1 MQGKIL
7 KGISG
12 FYYVHVVESGIRDTG
27 VLPGIYEC
35 KAKGIFRK
43 EGIKPLVGDVVEIE
57 VLDETEKKGN
67 LTHILPRKNELVR
80 PAVANVDMALIVFAA
95 ATPDPNFNL
104 LDRFL
109 TLMARQGLPVCICFN
124 KVDLIEEKLRQQYM
138 RDYSGCGCPVEFI
151 SVKEDIGIE
160 RLAEHLCGKTTT
172 IAGPSGVGKSSLIN
186 RLQSDVQMETGDVSE
201 KIGRGKQTTRHTQL
215 IHIQEDTYIMD
226 TPGFSS
232 LYLPQMQ
239 KEELAGYYPEFDDYR
254 DTCRFLGCS
263 HISEPDCGVKQ
274 ALADGKISQL
284 RYDNYV
290 QLYGELKE
298 QEKNRYS

>member
-12 FYYVHVVESGIRDTG
+12 FYYVHIIGS
-27 VLPGIYEC
+27 GIYEC
-35 KAKGIFRK
+35 KAKGVFRQQ
-43 EGIKPLVGDVVEIE
+43 GIKPLVGDLVEIDIIDE
-57 VLDETEKKGN
+57 VEKKGN
-67 LTHILPRKNELVR
+67 IISIRPRRNALIR

-109 TLMARQGLPVCICFN
+109 VLMARQNVPVCICFN
-124 KVDLIEEKLRQQYM
+124 KSDLVSEEVKQTYAAA
-138 RDYSGCGCPVEFI
+138 YEACGYPVEFI
-151 SVKEDIGIE
+151 SVRRDEGID
-160 RLAEHLCGKTTT
+160 RLMELLRGRTTT
-172 IAGPSGVGKSSLIN
+172 IAGPSGAGKSSLIN
-186 RLQSDVQMETGDVSE
+186 RLQPQVQMETGAVSR

-215 IHIQEDTYIMD
+215 IHIEGNSYIMD

-232 LYLPQMQ
+232 LYLTGMD
-239 KEELAGYYPEFDDYR
+239 KEELQQYYTEFAHYEPY
-254 DTCRFLGCS
+254 CRFQGCS

-274 ALADGKISQL
+274 ALAQGQISQL

-290 QLYGELKE
+290 QLYTELKE
-298 QEKNRYS
+298 QEKNRY

>member
-12 FYYVHVVESGIRDTG
+12 FYYVHVVGS
-27 VLPGIYEC
+27 GIYEC
-35 KAKGIFRK
+35 KAKGIFRQQ
-43 EGIKPLVGDVVEIE
+43 GVKPLVGDLVEIDII
-57 VLDETEKKGN
+57 DEEEKKGN
-67 LTHILPRKNELVR
+67 ITGILPRNNALIR

-109 TLMARQGLPVCICFN
+109 VLMAKQDVPVCICFN
-124 KVDLIEEKLRQQYM
+124 KSDLVSEEVQREYA
-138 RDYSGCGCPVEFI
+138 RGYEACGYPVEFI
-151 SVKEDIGIE
+151 SVKKDEGID
-160 RLAEHLCGKTTT
+160 RLMEHLRGKTTT
-172 IAGPSGVGKSSLIN
+172 IAGPSGAGKSSLIN
-186 RLQSDVQMETGDVSE
+186 RLQPKVQMETGSVSA

-215 IHIQEDTYIMD
+215 IHIEGNSYIMD

-232 LYLPQMQ
+232 LYLPQME
-239 KEELAGYYPEFDDYR
+239 KEELQQYYTEFAVFEPY
-254 DTCRFLGCS
+254 CRFQGCS
-263 HISEPDCGVKQ
+263 HITEPDCGVKQ
-274 ALADGKISQL
+274 ALADGKISKL

-298 QEKNRYS
+298 QEKNRY

>member
-7 KGISG
+7 KAISG
-12 FYYVHVVESGIRDTG
+12 FYYVHVVESGI
-27 VLPGIYEC
+27 YEC

-43 EGIKPLVGDVVEIE
+43 QGIKPLVGDLAEIE
-57 VLDETEKKGN
+57 VLDEEQKKGN
-67 LTHILPRKNELVR
+67 MLRILPRSNALIR

-109 TLMARQGLPVCICFN
+109 VLMARQEVPVCICFN
-124 KVDLIEEKLRQQYM
+124 KSDLVTEEVKREYA
-138 RDYSGCGCPVEFI
+138 RAYKACGCPVEFI
-151 SVKEDIGIE
+151 SVKGDEGID
-160 RLAEHLCGKTTT
+160 RLMGHLRGKTTT
-172 IAGPSGVGKSSLIN
+172 IAGPSGAGKSSLIN
-186 RLQSDVQMETGDVSE
+186 RLQHGVQMETGEVSE

-215 IHIQEDTYIMD
+215 IHIEGNSYIMD

-232 LYLPQMQ
+232 LYLPQMD
-239 KEELAGYYPEFDDYR
+239 KEELQQYYNEFAAYEPY
-254 DTCRFLGCS
+254 CRFQGCS

-274 ALADGKISQL
+274 ALLEGKVSGL

-298 QEKNRYS
+298 QEKNRY

>member
-12 FYYVHVVESGIRDTG
+12 FYYVHIIGS
-27 VLPGIYEC
+27 GIYEC
-35 KAKGIFRK
+35 KAKGVFRQQ
-43 EGIKPLVGDVVEIE
+43 GIKPLVGDLVEIDIIDE
-57 VLDETEKKGN
+57 VEKKGN
-67 LTHILPRKNELVR
+67 IISIRPRRNALIR

-109 TLMARQGLPVCICFN
+109 VLMARQNVPVCICFN
-124 KVDLIEEKLRQQYM
+124 KSDLVSEEVKQTYAAA
-138 RDYSGCGCPVEFI
+138 YEACGYPVEFI
-151 SVKEDIGIE
+151 SVRRDEGID
-160 RLAEHLCGKTTT
+160 RLMELLRGRTTT
-172 IAGPSGVGKSSLIN
+172 IAGPSGAGKSSLIN
-186 RLQSDVQMETGDVSE
+186 RLQPQVQMETGAVSR

-215 IHIQEDTYIMD
+215 IHIEGNSYIMD

-232 LYLPQMQ
+232 LYLTGMD
-239 KEELAGYYPEFDDYR
+239 KEELQQYYTEFAQYEPY
-254 DTCRFLGCS
+254 CRFQGCS

-274 ALADGKISQL
+274 ALAQGQISQL

-290 QLYGELKE
+290 QLYTELKE
-298 QEKNRYS
+298 QEKNRY

>member
-12 FYYVHVVESGIRDTG
+12 FYYVHVVGS
-27 VLPGIYEC
+27 GIYEC
-35 KAKGIFRK
+35 KAKGIFRQQ
-43 EGIKPLVGDVVEIE
+43 GIKPLVGDLVEID
-57 VLDETEKKGN
+57 VIDEEEKKGN
-67 LTHILPRKNELVR
+67 ICCILPRNNALIR

-109 TLMARQGLPVCICFN
+109 VLMARQNVPVCICFN
-124 KVDLIEEKLRQQYM
+124 KSDLVSEEVKREYAAA
-138 RDYSGCGCPVEFI
+138 YEACGYPVVFI
-151 SVKEDIGIE
+151 SVKKDQGID
-160 RLAEHLCGKTTT
+160 RLMEHLRGKTTT
-172 IAGPSGVGKSSLIN
+172 IAGPSGAGKSSLIN
-186 RLQSDVQMETGDVSE
+186 RMQPQITMETGAVSE

-215 IHIQEDTYIMD
+215 IHIEGNSYIMD

-232 LYLPQMQ
+232 LYLPQME
-239 KEELAGYYPEFDDYR
+239 KEELQQYYTEFEVYEPY
-254 DTCRFLGCS
+254 CRFQGCS

-274 ALADGKISQL
+274 ALAQGKIPQL

-290 QLYGELKE
+290 QLYNELKQ
-298 QEKNRYS
+298 QEKNRY

>member
-12 FYYVHVVESGIRDTG
+12 FYYVHVVGS
-27 VLPGIYEC
+27 GIYEC
-35 KAKGIFRK
+35 KAKGIFRQQ
-43 EGIKPLVGDVVEIE
+43 GIKPLVGDLVEID
-57 VLDETEKKGN
+57 VIDEEEKKGN
-67 LTHILPRKNELVR
+67 ICCILPRNNALIR
-80 PAVANVDMALIVFAA
+80 PAVANVDMALVVFAA

-109 TLMARQGLPVCICFN
+109 VLMARQNVPVCICFN
-124 KVDLIEEKLRQQYM
+124 KSDLVSEEVKREYAAA
-138 RDYSGCGCPVEFI
+138 YEACGYPVVFI
-151 SVKEDIGIE
+151 SVKEDQEID
-160 RLAEHLCGKTTT
+160 RLMEHLRGKTTT

-186 RLQSDVQMETGDVSE
+186 RIQPQITMETGAVSE

-215 IHIQEDTYIMD
+215 IHIEGNSYIMD

-232 LYLPQMQ
+232 LYLPQMG
-239 KEELAGYYPEFDDYR
+239 KEELQQYYTEFEAYEPY
-254 DTCRFLGCS
+254 CRFQGCS

-274 ALADGKISQL
+274 ALAQGKIPQL

-290 QLYGELKE
+290 QLYHELKE
-298 QEKNRYS
+298 QEKNRY

>member
-12 FYYVHVVESGIRDTG
+12 FYYVHIVES
-27 VLPGIYEC
+27 GIYEC
-35 KAKGIFRK
+35 KAKGVFRQQ
-43 EGIKPLVGDVVEIE
+43 GVKPLVGDLVEIDII
-57 VLDETEKKGN
+57 DETEKKGN
-67 LTHILPRKNELVR
+67 IVRILPRRNALIR

-109 TLMARQGLPVCICFN
+109 VLMARQDVPVCICFN
-124 KVDLIEEKLRQQYM
+124 KSDLVSEEVKQSYAAG
-138 RDYSGCGCPVEFI
+138 YEACGYPVEFI
-151 SVKEDIGIE
+151 SVKKDEGID
-160 RLAEHLCGKTTT
+160 RLMKQLHGKTTT
-172 IAGPSGVGKSSLIN
+172 IAGPSGAGKSSLIN
-186 RLQSDVQMETGDVSE
+186 RLQPEVQMETGAVSK

-215 IHIQEDTYIMD
+215 IHIEGSSYIMD

-232 LYLPQMQ
+232 LYLPSMD
-239 KEELAGYYPEFDDYR
+239 KEELQQYYTEFAAFEPY
-254 DTCRFLGCS
+254 CRFQGCS

-274 ALADGKISQL
+274 ALADGQISKL

-290 QLYGELKE
+290 QLYEELKE
-298 QEKNRYS
+298 QEKNRY

>member
-12 FYYVHVVESGIRDTG
+12 FYYVHIVES
-27 VLPGIYEC
+27 GIYEC
-35 KAKGIFRK
+35 KAKGVFRQQ
-43 EGIKPLVGDVVEIE
+43 GVKPLVGDLVEIDII
-57 VLDETEKKGN
+57 DETEKKGN
-67 LTHILPRKNELVR
+67 IVRILPRRNALIR

-109 TLMARQGLPVCICFN
+109 VLMARQDVPVCICFN
-124 KVDLIEEKLRQQYM
+124 KSDLVSEEVKQSYAAG
-138 RDYSGCGCPVEFI
+138 YEACGYPVEFI
-151 SVKEDIGIE
+151 SVKKDEGID
-160 RLAEHLCGKTTT
+160 RLMKQLHGKTTT
-172 IAGPSGVGKSSLIN
+172 IAGPSGAGKSSLIN
-186 RLQSDVQMETGDVSE
+186 RLQPKIQMETGAVSK

-215 IHIQEDTYIMD
+215 IHIEGSSYIMD

-232 LYLPQMQ
+232 LYLPSMD
-239 KEELAGYYPEFDDYR
+239 KEELQQYYTEFAAFEPY
-254 DTCRFLGCS
+254 CRFQGCS

-274 ALADGKISQL
+274 ALADGQISKL

-290 QLYGELKE
+290 QLYEELKE
-298 QEKNRYS
+298 QEKNRY

>member
-12 FYYVHVVESGIRDTG
+12 FYYVHIVESGI
-27 VLPGIYEC
+27 YEW
-35 KAKGIFRK
+35 KAKGVFRQQ
-43 EGIKPLVGDVVEIE
+43 GVKPLVGDLVEIDII
-57 VLDETEKKGN
+57 DETEKKGN
-67 LTHILPRKNELVR
+67 IVRILPRRNALIR

-109 TLMARQGLPVCICFN
+109 VLMARQDVPVCICFN
-124 KVDLIEEKLRQQYM
+124 KSDLVSEEVKQSYAAG
-138 RDYSGCGCPVEFI
+138 YEACGYPVEFI
-151 SVKEDIGIE
+151 SVKKDEGID
-160 RLAEHLCGKTTT
+160 RLMKQLHGKTTT
-172 IAGPSGVGKSSLIN
+172 IAGPSGAGKSSLIN
-186 RLQSDVQMETGDVSE
+186 RLQPKIQMETGAVSK

-215 IHIQEDTYIMD
+215 IHIEGNSYIMD

-232 LYLPQMQ
+232 LYLPSMD
-239 KEELAGYYPEFDDYR
+239 KEELQQYYTEFAAFEPY
-254 DTCRFLGCS
+254 CRFQGCS

-274 ALADGKISQL
+274 ALADGQISKL

-290 QLYGELKE
+290 QLYEELKE
-298 QEKNRYS
+298 QEKNRY

>member
-12 FYYVHVVESGIRDTG
+12 FYYVHIVES
-27 VLPGIYEC
+27 GIYEC
-35 KAKGIFRK
+35 KAKGVFRQQ
-43 EGIKPLVGDVVEIE
+43 GVKPLVGDLVEIDII
-57 VLDETEKKGN
+57 DETEKKGN
-67 LTHILPRKNELVR
+67 IVRILPRRNALIR

-109 TLMARQGLPVCICFN
+109 VLMARQDVPVCICFN
-124 KVDLIEEKLRQQYM
+124 KSDLVSEEVKQSYAAG
-138 RDYSGCGCPVEFI
+138 YEACGYPVEFI
-151 SVKEDIGIE
+151 SVKKDEGID
-160 RLAEHLCGKTTT
+160 RLMKQLHGKTTT
-172 IAGPSGVGKSSLIN
+172 IAGPSGAGKTSLIN
-186 RLQSDVQMETGDVSE
+186 RLQPKIQMETGAVSK

-215 IHIQEDTYIMD
+215 IHIEGNSYIMD

-232 LYLPQMQ
+232 LYLPSMD
-239 KEELAGYYPEFDDYR
+239 KEELQQYYTEFAAFEPY
-254 DTCRFLGCS
+254 CRFQGCS

-274 ALADGKISQL
+274 ALADGQISKL

-290 QLYGELKE
+290 QLYEELKE
-298 QEKNRYS
+298 QEKNRY